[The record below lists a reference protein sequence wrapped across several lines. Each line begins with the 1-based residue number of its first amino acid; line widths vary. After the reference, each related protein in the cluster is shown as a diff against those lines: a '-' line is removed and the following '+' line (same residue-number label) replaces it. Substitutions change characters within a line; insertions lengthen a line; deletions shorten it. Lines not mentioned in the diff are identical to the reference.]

1 MASASGF
8 LCEDQFLCSICLDVF
23 MEPLSIPCG
32 HNFCKSC
39 ITRHWEGK
47 EKCQCPLCNST
58 FNKGLNLC
66 INTAFREV
74 VENFK
79 KHRKETSCDNNS
91 FLAKPG
97 EVPCDCC
104 LDKKVKAS
112 KTCLVCL
119 TSFCELHL
127 QPHQR
132 VDALKRHQLTEPVL
146 NLEDKICKTHN
157 RVLELFCR
165 NDLTCIC
172 VLCTDHSAHDTVPLD
187 KAYVNKKVQIGKKKA
202 EQTSR
207 KRAQK
212 MKAPV
217 QTVKKDK
224 NDGTPKSLA
233 SLQTQGSHIWWFPNE
248 GSHIFH
254 KYSYVPGNSSFSE
267 DGFCYEIQVNSNWD
281 LGVVIESKR
290 GKSTLLPI
298 HGNGMGIIRLA
309 RNSNGKALQND
320 PVHLYL
326 IKNLREC

>member
-79 KHRKETSCDNNS
+79 KHR
-91 FLAKPG
+91 
-97 EVPCDCC
+97 
-104 LDKKVKAS
+104 
-112 KTCLVCL
+112 
-119 TSFCELHL
+119 
-127 QPHQR
+127 
-132 VDALKRHQLTEPVL
+132 
-146 NLEDKICKTHN
+146 
-157 RVLELFCR
+157 
-165 NDLTCIC
+165 
-172 VLCTDHSAHDTVPLD
+172 
-187 KAYVNKKVQIGKKKA
+187 
-202 EQTSR
+202 
-207 KRAQK
+207 
-212 MKAPV
+212 
-217 QTVKKDK
+217 
-224 NDGTPKSLA
+224 
-233 SLQTQGSHIWWFPNE
+233 
-248 GSHIFH
+248 
-254 KYSYVPGNSSFSE
+254 NSSFSE

-320 PVHLYL
+320 PVGFRDRSHRPPT
-326 IKNLREC
+326 IVSGV